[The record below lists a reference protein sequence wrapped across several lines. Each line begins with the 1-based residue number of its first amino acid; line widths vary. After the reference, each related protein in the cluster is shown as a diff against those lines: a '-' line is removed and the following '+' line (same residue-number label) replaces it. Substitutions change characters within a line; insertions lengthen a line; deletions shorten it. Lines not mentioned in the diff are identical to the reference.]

1 MNTEEQTSITA
12 CLSRRTFLG
21 KALLAGAGLTVLSAP
36 DLAEAALRTGK
47 RSLSFYHTH
56 TGKEL
61 QLTYAIG
68 KTYNPLAL
76 SRINRYLGDFRTGE
90 VHAIDTGLLDML
102 WAIQCRCGK
111 PGVFSVISGYRSPQT
126 NTSLRGKSTGVAKK
140 SLHMEGK
147 AIDLRLPGVALVDLR
162 DAALSLQAGGVGFYP
177 NDNFV
182 HVDTGAVRS
191 WGG

>member
-140 SLHMEGK
+140 SLHMEGR
-147 AIDLRLPGVALVDLR
+147 AIDVRFSEAPTKKLREYAVK
-162 DAALSLQAGGVGFYP
+162 LQAGGVGYYP
-177 NDNFV
+177 SSDFI
-182 HVDTGAVRS
+182 HLDTGRYRT
-191 WGG
+191 W